1 MYKKILFML
10 SVFVMGCD
18 STTTAYKPVSSG
30 NIHTVSVVIEN
41 KLWNESPGKELQKV
55 FSSEFL
61 GLPQQEPLFTLNQIP
76 PSIFS
81 DFTRESRNI
90 IVVSKSK
97 KDTAFIHSNK
107 FASPQKIVYIKANT
121 NKSLLKQINNI
132 SKKAISAFK
141 RNEIKEKQKRIKNSI
156 LKTSELD
163 SIGINLT
170 MSSGYKL
177 FKKETK
183 NKLWFQRETQK
194 GSVNLLIYILPLNKE
209 SPNLEKIVALRD
221 SIGKA
226 FVPGRNKDSYL
237 ITEKAYEP
245 YFFKTKVSSLSAFE
259 TRGTWEVV
267 NDYMAGPFLNYYIID
282 NKNNRALVIEGFVF
296 SPSVR
301 KREYLVEIEAII
313 RSLKIL

>member
-1 MYKKILFML
+1 ML
-10 SVFVMGCD
+10 CVFVVGCD
-18 STTTAYKPVSSG
+18 STVTAYKPVSSG
-30 NIHTVSVVIEN
+30 NIHTISVVIDN
-41 KLWNESPGKELQKV
+41 KLWKESPGKELQKV

-76 PSIFS
+76 PSIFT

-90 IVVSKSK
+90 IVISKSK
-97 KDTAFIHSNK
+97 KDTAYIESNK
-107 FASPQKIVYIKANT
+107 FASPQKIVYIKAST

-209 SPNLEKIVALRD
+209 SPNLENIVALRD

>member
-1 MYKKILFML
+1 ML

-107 FASPQKIVYIKANT
+107 FASSQKIVYIKANT

-209 SPNLEKIVALRD
+209 SPNLENIVALRD

-267 NDYMAGPFLNYYIID
+267 NDYMAGTFLNYYIID

>member
-1 MYKKILFML
+1 M
-10 SVFVMGCD
+10 SCD

-141 RNEIKEKQKRIKNSI
+141 RNEIKEKQKRIKNAI

-209 SPNLEKIVALRD
+209 SPNLKNIVALRD

-245 YFFKTKVSSLSAFE
+245 YSFKTKVSSLSAFE

>member
-1 MYKKILFML
+1 ML

-209 SPNLEKIVALRD
+209 SPNLENIVALRD

>member
-1 MYKKILFML
+1 ML

-282 NKNNRALVIEGFVF
+282 NKNNRTLVIEGFVF

>member
-1 MYKKILFML
+1 ML
-10 SVFVMGCD
+10 SVFVMSCD

-121 NKSLLKQINNI
+121 NKRLLKQINNI
-132 SKKAISAFK
+132 S
-141 RNEIKEKQKRIKNSI
+141 ELKNPI
-156 LKTSELD
+156 
-163 SIGINLT
+163 
-170 MSSGYKL
+170 
-177 FKKETK
+177 F
-183 NKLWFQRETQK
+183 
-194 GSVNLLIYILPLNKE
+194 
-209 SPNLEKIVALRD
+209 
-221 SIGKA
+221 
-226 FVPGRNKDSYL
+226 
-237 ITEKAYEP
+237 
-245 YFFKTKVSSLSAFE
+245 
-259 TRGTWEVV
+259 
-267 NDYMAGPFLNYYIID
+267 D
-282 NKNNRALVIEGFVF
+282 NFN
-296 SPSVR
+296 
-301 KREYLVEIEAII
+301 
-313 RSLKIL
+313 

>member
-1 MYKKILFML
+1 ML
-10 SVFVMGCD
+10 SVFVMSCD

>member
-1 MYKKILFML
+1 ML
-10 SVFVMGCD
+10 SIFVMGCD

-30 NIHTVSVVIEN
+30 NIHTISVVIEN

-209 SPNLEKIVALRD
+209 SPNLENIVALRD

>member
-1 MYKKILFML
+1 M
-10 SVFVMGCD
+10 
-18 STTTAYKPVSSG
+18 
-30 NIHTVSVVIEN
+30 
-41 KLWNESPGKELQKV
+41 
-55 FSSEFL
+55 
-61 GLPQQEPLFTLNQIP
+61 
-76 PSIFS
+76 
-81 DFTRESRNI
+81 
-90 IVVSKSK
+90 VSKSK

-163 SIGINLT
+163 SIGITLT

-209 SPNLEKIVALRD
+209 SPNLENIVALRD

>member
-1 MYKKILFML
+1 MYKKIIFIV
-10 SVFVMGCD
+10 SVFFVGCD
-18 STTTAYKPVSSG
+18 SNTTAYKPVSSG
-30 NIHTVSVVIEN
+30 KIHSISVVMDN
-41 KLWNESPGKELQKV
+41 KLWKGSAGKKLEEV

-76 PSIFS
+76 PSIFT

-90 IVVSKSK
+90 IIVSKSSI
-97 KDTAFIHSNK
+97 DSAFIQTNK
-107 FASPQKIVYIKANT
+107 FASPQKILYIQGKSI
-121 NKSLLKQINNI
+121 KSLIDQINKK
-132 SKKAISAFK
+132 SKKAISVFRA
-141 RNEIKEKQKRIKNSI
+141 NEIKEKQKRIKNSI
-156 LKTSELD
+156 LKTNELD
-163 SIGINLT
+163 SIGISLT

-177 FKKETK
+177 FKKEDK

-194 GSVNLLIYILPLNKE
+194 GSVNILVYTLPLFEKN
-209 SPNLEKIVALRD
+209 PDLERVIALRD
-221 SIGKA
+221 SIGEA

-245 YFFKTKVSSLSAFE
+245 YFFKTKINSLNVFE

-267 NDYMAGPFLNYYIID
+267 NDYMAGPFLNYFIKD
-282 NKNNRALVIEGFVF
+282 KKNNRTLIIEGFVF

-301 KREYLVEIEAII
+301 KREYLVEIEAVI

>member
-1 MYKKILFML
+1 ML
-10 SVFVMGCD
+10 GVFVVGCD

-90 IVVSKSK
+90 IMVSKSK

-141 RNEIKEKQKRIKNSI
+141 RNEIKEKQKRIKNSV

-209 SPNLEKIVALRD
+209 SPNLENIVALRD

>member
-10 SVFVMGCD
+10 CVFVVGCD
-18 STTTAYKPVSSG
+18 STVTAYRPVSSG
-30 NIHTVSVVIEN
+30 NIHTISVVIDN
-41 KLWNESPGKELQKV
+41 KLWKESPGKELQKV

-76 PSIFS
+76 PSIFT

-90 IVVSKSK
+90 IVISKSK
-97 KDTAFIHSNK
+97 KDTAYIESNK
-107 FASPQKIVYIKANT
+107 FASPQKIVYIKAST
-121 NKSLLKQINNI
+121 NKSLLKQINKI
-132 SKKAISAFK
+132 SQKAISVFK
-141 RNEIKEKQKRIKNSI
+141 ANEIKEKQKRIKNSI
-156 LKTSELD
+156 LKTKALD
-163 SIGINLT
+163 SIGISLT

-177 FKKETK
+177 FKKENN
-183 NKLWFQRETQK
+183 NKFWFQRETQK
-194 GSVNLLIYILPLNKE
+194 GSVNLLIYTLPLYKKN
-209 SPNLEKIVALRD
+209 PNLESIIALRD

-245 YFFKTKVSSLSAFE
+245 YFFKTKVSSLNTFE

-267 NDYMAGPFLNYYIID
+267 NDYMAGPFLNYYIKD
-282 NKNNRALVIEGFVF
+282 LKNNRTIVIEGFVF

-301 KREYLVEIEAII
+301 KREYLVELEAIV
-313 RSLKIL
+313 RSLKVF

>member
-1 MYKKILFML
+1 ML

-163 SIGINLT
+163 SIGISLT

-177 FKKETK
+177 FKKESN
-183 NKLWFQRETQK
+183 NKFWFQRETQK
-194 GSVNLLIYILPLNKE
+194 GSVNLLIYTLHLYKG
-209 SPNLEKIVALRD
+209 SPNLKSIIALRD

-245 YFFKTKVSSLSAFE
+245 YFSTQKLA
-259 TRGTWEVV
+259 R
-267 NDYMAGPFLNYYIID
+267 
-282 NKNNRALVIEGFVF
+282 
-296 SPSVR
+296 
-301 KREYLVEIEAII
+301 
-313 RSLKIL
+313 

>member
-1 MYKKILFML
+1 ML

-18 STTTAYKPVSSG
+18 STTMAYKPVSSG

-76 PSIFS
+76 PSIFT

-90 IVVSKSK
+90 IVISKSK
-97 KDTAFIHSNK
+97 KDTAYIESNK
-107 FASPQKIVYIKANT
+107 FASPQKIVYVKGNT
-121 NKSLLKQINNI
+121 KKNILKQINKI
-132 SKKAISAFK
+132 SQKAISVFK
-141 RNEIKEKQKRIKNSI
+141 ANEIKEKQKRIKNSI

-163 SIGINLT
+163 SIGISLT

>member
-10 SVFVMGCD
+10 SVFVMSCD

-121 NKSLLKQINNI
+121 NKSL
-132 SKKAISAFK
+132 
-141 RNEIKEKQKRIKNSI
+141 
-156 LKTSELD
+156 KT
-163 SIGINLT
+163 
-170 MSSGYKL
+170 
-177 FKKETK
+177 
-183 NKLWFQRETQK
+183 NK
-194 GSVNLLIYILPLNKE
+194 
-209 SPNLEKIVALRD
+209 
-221 SIGKA
+221 
-226 FVPGRNKDSYL
+226 
-237 ITEKAYEP
+237 
-245 YFFKTKVSSLSAFE
+245 
-259 TRGTWEVV
+259 
-267 NDYMAGPFLNYYIID
+267 
-282 NKNNRALVIEGFVF
+282 
-296 SPSVR
+296 
-301 KREYLVEIEAII
+301 
-313 RSLKIL
+313 

>member
-1 MYKKILFML
+1 ML
-10 SVFVMGCD
+10 GVFVVGCD

-132 SKKAISAFK
+132 SKKAISTFK
-141 RNEIKEKQKRIKNSI
+141 RNEIKEKQKRIKNAI

-209 SPNLEKIVALRD
+209 SPNLENIVALRD